1 MASNVQRTQNT
12 VVAYN
17 RIYMRAL
24 SKHGADEAIAADLVS
39 RSKTLSKSTVRQYR
53 SAFVHVWELRGRDDL
68 IDAVQD
74 CAGEKQVEPRTSAK
88 KLKTFRHEDLM
99 KLVESLV
106 NAGELLAA
114 AWMRGGFV
122 TGLRPCEWQR
132 SRLVGN
138 QLIVQN
144 AKATNGRVHSNE
156 RIVLISD
163 FRELHNIDALCHQ
176 LAGQDFEK
184 KRRHVARAIG
194 KHAKTLWPRAKK
206 LPTLY
211 SARHGFSAE
220 AKAIFSREEV
230 AALMGHAS
238 IETAGRHYARRR
250 IARGFL
256 KVRPTSADVA
266 AVISISKKPVRG
278 GPKMCR

>member
-1 MASNVQRTQNT
+1 
-12 VVAYN
+12 
-17 RIYMRAL
+17 MRAL
-24 SKHGADEAIAADLVS
+24 SKHGTDEAIAADLVL

-53 SAFVHVWELRGRDDL
+53 SAYSHVWDLRGRDDL
-68 IDAVQD
+68 IEVVQD
-74 CAGEKQVEPRTSAK
+74 CIGERQAVLRTSAK
-88 KLKTFRHEDLM
+88 KLKAFRHEDLM
-99 KLVESLV
+99 KLLESLV
-106 NAGELLAA
+106 KAGEMLAA
-114 AWMRGGFV
+114 AWLRCGYV

-132 SRLVGN
+132 ARLVGN
-138 QLIVQN
+138 RLVVQN
-144 AKATNGRVHSNE
+144 AKATNGRAHSDE

-194 KHAKTLWPRAKK
+194 KHAKSLWPRAKK

-238 IETAGRHYARRR
+238 TETAGRHYARRR

-256 KVRPTSADVA
+256 KVRPTAADVA
-266 AVISISKKPVRG
+266 AVISISKKPVG
-278 GPKMCR
+278 GVPKLCR